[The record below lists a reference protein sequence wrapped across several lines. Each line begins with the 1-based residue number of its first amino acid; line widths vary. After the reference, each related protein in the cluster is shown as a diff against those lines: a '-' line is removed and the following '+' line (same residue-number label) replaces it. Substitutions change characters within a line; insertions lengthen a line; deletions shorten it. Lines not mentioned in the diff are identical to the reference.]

1 MAIKVP
7 QFVQDNAARG
17 LKYLE
22 DGHGGS
28 GLVDQTITDAKALA
42 QGEVTEEKIRKI
54 GPWIARHLVDLD
66 APANSDP
73 KNLGYPG
80 PGLVAMLLWGGGT
93 TPEGALRTKKWA
105 DRETA
110 KLNTNKEGQKTMT
123 ERITTRRI
131 ELRANTQAGTF
142 EGLAC
147 KYGIED
153 SYGTVFQPN
162 CFTNGG
168 LDAGTYPLLW
178 MHDSNRP
185 VGTFTAEERAD
196 GLYIMG
202 QWDDSA
208 AGQEARAAALSG
220 SAADLSVGFTW
231 FQDPNAQDDN
241 LITMA
246 QLREVSQVTSRF
258 GAVPGSKL
266 TAVRSID
273 GALDEIR
280 AGRVLSAA
288 NEDALNTAVTLIQS
302 VLGQVASP
310 CCADCGA
317 GCDGSCC
324 ADCGSSC
331 PNYSAA
337 RFKKVA
343 TRAMA
348 TDGSDLVEELNE
360 AFADVFSFYLRAHGA
375 HWNVVGPN
383 FAEYHR
389 LFEEIYSDVYE
400 SIDPLAESLRKLGV
414 SAPFSLPQIIEL
426 RDLGDSNVGNQAPAL
441 AADLLAANDIVIDS
455 LADVLESATAA
466 NQQGII
472 NFIAE
477 RIDFHQKWKWQL
489 SASLGAEVKDPSID
503 LGNPA
508 DLDDQEE
515 TGKRGITVIE
525 FDTLSQGSP
534 EAQEAEE
541 ADIAAPAPVEASTGL
556 TEAPETV
563 SDAKA
568 AKKRALLAAIV
579 ARRS

>member
-1 MAIKVP
+1 MTINVP
-7 QFVQDNAARG
+7 KFVQDNAARG
-17 LKYLE
+17 LKYLDE
-22 DGHGGS
+22 GFGGK
-28 GLVDQTITDAKALA
+28 GLVDQTIEDAKALA
-42 QGEVTEEKIRKI
+42 RGEVTEEKIRKI
-54 GPWIARHLVDLD
+54 GPWIARHVVDLE

-73 KNLGYPG
+73 KNSGYPG

-93 TPEGALRTKKWA
+93 TPEGAQRTKTWA
-105 DRETA
+105 ERETA
-110 KLNTNKEGQKTMT
+110 KLDSNKEGRSIMT
-123 ERITTRRI
+123 ERIMTRRV
-131 ELRANTQAGTF
+131 ELRADSTTGTF

-153 SYGTVFQPN
+153 SYGTTFSPG
-162 CFTNGG
+162 CFTRGG
-168 LDAGTYPLLW
+168 LDTNIYPLLW
-178 MHDSNRP
+178 MHDADHP
-185 VGTFTAEERAD
+185 IGTFTAEERPD
-196 GLYIMG
+196 GLYIVGAWDNTTHG
-202 QWDDSA
+202 QN
-208 AGQEARAAALSG
+208 ARMAALSG

-231 FQDPNAQDDN
+231 FQDPLSQDDN

-273 GALDEIR
+273 TALDEIR

-288 NEDALNTAVTLIQS
+288 NEDALNTAVTLIES
-302 VLGQVASP
+302 VLGQVDPSMS
-310 CCADCGA
+310 DE
-317 GCDGSCC
+317 
-324 ADCGSSC
+324 
-331 PNYSAA
+331 SAN
-337 RFKKVA
+337 RSKKVA
-343 TRAMA
+343 TRAMT

-414 SAPFSLPQIIEL
+414 TAPFSLPQIIEL

-477 RIDFHQKWKWQL
+477 RIDYHQKWKWQL
-489 SASLGAEVKDPSID
+489 SASLGVQVQDPSID

-515 TGKRGITVIE
+515 KSTSRGITVMD
-525 FDTLSQGSP
+525 FDTLPQGSP
-534 EAQEAEE
+534 AAQEAEE
-541 ADIAAPAPVEASTGL
+541 AQTVAPAPVEASTAV
-556 TEAPETV
+556 TEAPEAIVEDTADAETV
-563 SDAKA
+563 KK
-568 AKKRALLAAIV
+568 AKKRYLAAQIA
-579 ARRS
+579 ARRI